1 MTENRRR
8 EFVRGINHPHVSPKV
23 AHLGQTAYSL
33 GYFYNMPTMMGSD
46 LANYRDR
53 WHDMGSIRK
62 RAEYRSLLK
71 SKIEVN
77 IVFEAAVI
85 CRGYIYISSCFLHVL
100 LNTNLK
106 PNLTPSSFSS
116 TFLSRS
122 SLLN

>member
-8 EFVRGINHPHVSPKV
+8 EFVRGINHPYVSPKV
-23 AHLGQTAYSL
+23 AHLGPTAYSL

-46 LANYRDR
+46 LANYRD
-53 WHDMGSIRK
+53 MGSVRK

-85 CRGYIYISSCFLHVL
+85 
-100 LNTNLK
+100 
-106 PNLTPSSFSS
+106 
-116 TFLSRS
+116 
-122 SLLN
+122 